1 MIDVIIGSDVRL
13 IGTRTPVMKVH
24 RHLDG
29 PDHIE
34 CIWFNTLLELQ
45 TGIFSTIVLEENKHE
60 GTHIKGDF
68 PE

>member
-13 IGTRTPVMKVH
+13 IGTKTPVMKVH
-24 RHLDG
+24 RHLDD
-29 PDHIE
+29 PDHVE

-60 GTHIKGDF
+60 ETQIKGDF
-68 PE
+68 P